1 MSTPFSRREFLG
13 YLALVGAG
21 VAANALA
28 MRGMRIPLALE
39 PRGTRHAAR
48 HPDRGFAV
56 HADGAFPLAIDE
68 DAYAW
73 RAFAPEPVL
82 RIEGDFKV
90 TLDNVHPLAALDVSG
105 SGIISEEKVTGL
117 MRTVTGNSAK
127 GALTLRWR
135 VPFAKSYRF
144 AAIGDTGGDR
154 ELAWALQRAKQ
165 LGAQF
170 LLHLGDLYYQP
181 NDDLNVARTLSSAPL
196 PTYAAIGNHDLVRS
210 FDSELSH
217 WFERHVGPRNSSF
230 SLGGVQFINL
240 DTAADTIPWS
250 GGARGALLRQIPSLD
265 DNPGIRDYVVFTHRP
280 VIDLRQAKD
289 QPTDH
294 SIKNWG
300 EGTWLHSQLLH
311 RGVGAVINGHIH
323 GSLEEDDRGLRTF
336 IAGEGLAH
344 LDIVA
349 SQGAIGWFDTPGNR
363 VAKILIGEVIP
374 QAPVRYHWDALAM
387 PLSVHCSHRLR
398 EDMAQIPGHFDELL
412 VHLETI
418 CESSS

>member
-1 MSTPFSRREFLG
+1 MSIPFSRREFLG
-13 YLALVGAG
+13 YLALVGTG
-21 VAANALA
+21 VGANTLA

-39 PRGTRHAAR
+39 PRHVPHAAR
-48 HPDRGFAV
+48 HPDRGFV
-56 HADGAFPLAIDE
+56 VRGNGAFPLAIEE

-105 SGIISEEKVTGL
+105 SGTISEEKVTGL

-127 GALTLRWR
+127 EALTLRWR
-135 VPFAKSYRF
+135 VPFAQSYRF
-144 AAIGDTGGDR
+144 AAIGDTGGDH

-165 LGAQF
+165 LDAQF

-196 PTYAAIGNHDLVRS
+196 PTYAAIGNHDLPHS
-210 FDSELSH
+210 FEGKLSN
-217 WFERHVGPRNSSF
+217 WFQTSVVPRNTSF

-250 GGARGALLRQIPSLD
+250 GGARGALLRQIPPLD
-265 DNPGIRDYVVFTHRP
+265 DNPGIRDTVVFTHRP
-280 VIDLRQAKD
+280 VTDLRQPKD

-300 EGTWLHSQLLH
+300 EDQWLHGELLR

-323 GSLEEDDRGLRTF
+323 SSLEKDDRGLRTY

-349 SQGAIGWFDTPGNR
+349 SQGAIGWFNTPGNR

-387 PLSVHCSHRLR
+387 PLNKHCSHRLR
-398 EDMAQIPGHFDELL
+398 EDMKKIPGHFDELL
-412 VHLETI
+412 VHLETA
-418 CESSS
+418 CNSSS

>member
-21 VAANALA
+21 VGANALA

-39 PRGTRHAAR
+39 PRRAPHVAR

-56 HADGAFPLAIDE
+56 HGNDAFPLAIHE
-68 DAYAW
+68 DALAW

-117 MRTVTGNSAK
+117 MRAVTGNSAK

-135 VPFAKSYRF
+135 VPFAQSYRF

-196 PTYAAIGNHDLVRS
+196 PTYATIGNHDLPQN
-210 FDSELSH
+210 FDDELSN
-217 WFERHVGPRNSSF
+217 WFETGVGPRNASF

-250 GGARGALLRQIPSLD
+250 GGARGTLLRQIAPLQN
-265 DNPGIRDYVVFTHRP
+265 NPGIRDYVVFTHRP
-280 VIDLRQAKD
+280 VTDLRQNNG
-289 QPTDH
+289 QSTDH
-294 SIKNWG
+294 NIKNWG
-300 EGTWLHSQLLH
+300 ENAWLHGELLG

-323 GSLEEDDRGLRTF
+323 SSLEEDDRGLRTY

-363 VAKILIGEVIP
+363 VAQILIGEVIP

-387 PLSVHCSHRLR
+387 PLSVHCSQRLR
-398 EDMAQIPGHFDELL
+398 EDMAKIPGHFDELL
-412 VHLETI
+412 VHLETA
-418 CESSS
+418 CNSSS

>member
-21 VAANALA
+21 VGANTLA

-39 PRGTRHAAR
+39 PRGAPHAAR
-48 HPDRGFAV
+48 HPDRGFVV
-56 HADGAFPLAIDE
+56 HGNGAFPLAIDE

-82 RIEGDFKV
+82 HIEGDFKV

-117 MRTVTGNSAK
+117 MRSVTGNSAK

-135 VPFAKSYRF
+135 VPFAQSYRF
-144 AAIGDTGGDR
+144 AAIGDTGGDH

-196 PTYAAIGNHDLVRS
+196 PTYAAIGNHDLPHS
-210 FDSELSH
+210 FDGELSN
-217 WFERHVGPRNSSF
+217 WFETNVGPRNTSF

-280 VIDLRQAKD
+280 VTDLRQPKD

-300 EGTWLHSQLLH
+300 EDAWLHRELLR

-323 GSLEEDDRGLRTF
+323 SSLEKDDRGLRTF

-349 SQGAIGWFDTPGNR
+349 SQ
-363 VAKILIGEVIP
+363 
-374 QAPVRYHWDALAM
+374 
-387 PLSVHCSHRLR
+387 
-398 EDMAQIPGHFDELL
+398 
-412 VHLETI
+412 
-418 CESSS
+418 

>member
-13 YLALVGAG
+13 TLALVGAG
-21 VAANALA
+21 VGANALA

-39 PRGTRHAAR
+39 PRHASHSAG

-56 HADGAFPLAIDE
+56 HADDAFPLAIHE
-68 DAYAW
+68 DALAW

-82 RIEGDFKV
+82 RIKGDFKV
-90 TLDNVHPLAALDVSG
+90 TLDNVHPLAALEVSG
-105 SGIISEEKVTGL
+105 SGIISEEKVAGL

-127 GALTLRWR
+127 EALTLHWR
-135 VPFAKSYRF
+135 VPFAQSYRF

-154 ELAWALQRAKQ
+154 ELAWALQRAQQ

-181 NDDLNVARTLSSAPL
+181 NDHLNVARTLSRAPL
-196 PTYAAIGNHDLVRS
+196 PTYAAIGNHDLPHS
-210 FDSELSH
+210 FDGKLSH
-217 WFERHVGPRNSSF
+217 WFETSVGPRNASF

-250 GGARGALLRQIPSLD
+250 GGARGALLRQIPPLD
-265 DNPGIRDYVVFTHRP
+265 QNPGIRDIVVFTHRP
-280 VIDLRQAKD
+280 ITDLRQPKD

-300 EGTWLHSQLLH
+300 EDAWLHRELLG
-311 RGVGAVINGHIH
+311 RGVGALINGHIH
-323 GSLEEDDRGLRTF
+323 RSLEGDDRGLRTF

-344 LDIVA
+344 LDVILN
-349 SQGAIGWFDTPGNR
+349 SGALNWYDSMDNR
-363 VAKILIGEVIP
+363 LAQILIGEV
-374 QAPVRYHWDALAM
+374 APGEPVDYHWDTLDM
-387 PLSVHCSHRLR
+387 PLQAHCSQRLR
-398 EDMAQIPGHFDELL
+398 EDMTKFPGHFDELL
-412 VHLETI
+412 KHLKTI
-418 CESSS
+418 CDNNS

>member
-13 YLALVGAG
+13 YLALVSAG
-21 VAANALA
+21 VGANALA

-39 PRGTRHAAR
+39 PRGVPHAAR
-48 HPDRGFAV
+48 HPDRGFTV
-56 HADGAFPLAIDE
+56 HGNGAFPLAIDE

-73 RAFAPEPVL
+73 RAFVPEPVL

-90 TLDNVHPLAALDVSG
+90 TLDNVHPLAALYVSG
-105 SGIISEEKVTGL
+105 SGIISEEKVAGL
-117 MRTVTGNSAK
+117 MRSVTGNSAN
-127 GALTLRWR
+127 GALTLHWR
-135 VPFAKSYRF
+135 VPFAQSYRF

-170 LLHLGDLYYQP
+170 LLHLGDLYYQS
-181 NDDLNVARTLSSAPL
+181 NDDLNVARMLSSAPL
-196 PTYAAIGNHDLVRS
+196 PTYATIGNHDLPHS
-210 FDSELSH
+210 FDGELSN
-217 WFERHVGPRNSSF
+217 WFETSVGPRNASF

-250 GGARGALLRQIPSLD
+250 GGARGALLRQIPLLD
-265 DNPGIRDYVVFTHRP
+265 HNPGIRDTVVFTHRP
-280 VIDLRQAKD
+280 VTDLRQNKG
-289 QPTDH
+289 QLTDH

-300 EGTWLHSQLLH
+300 EDAWLHRELLR

-323 GSLEEDDRGLRTF
+323 SSLEKDDRGLRTF

-344 LDIVA
+344 MDIVA
-349 SQGAIGWFDTPGNR
+349 SQGAIGWFDTPSNR

-387 PLSVHCSHRLR
+387 SLNVHCSQRLR
-398 EDMAQIPGHFDELL
+398 QDMAKIPGHFDELL
-412 VHLETI
+412 ARLETA
-418 CESSS
+418 CNSSS